1 MKLKT
6 KLTLG
11 VGLLF
16 LLIVLLSVI
25 GSVYINKLKSDTE
38 KILTA
43 NYNSLEFS
51 KNMLLALDKIG
62 TDSTVAIADFRKN
75 NALQEK
81 NLTEF
86 GEKEVTQNLNLHF
99 NSYIQQP
106 SHEKEKLIREDLVRI
121 MSLNM
126 KGIERKSD
134 IAIITAENATFWIVS
149 LGTVC
154 FLIAFILLFNLPQTI
169 AEPINQLTF
178 SIKQIADKNYNQRVH
193 FKGSE
198 EFNDLASSFNVMAEK
213 LQEYESSTL
222 STQLMDKKRIET
234 LVNNMHDAVIGLD
247 ENHFIYMINDEALKI
262 TNLRKE
268 EIIGKTA
275 HEVAVNNDLV
285 RELLKNIDHPMKE
298 PIKIVSEN
306 KENYFEQE
314 IVPINITKTGEK
326 EKKYIGKVILLRNIT
341 PFKELD
347 FAKTNFIATISHELK
362 TPISAIKMGV
372 QLLGNQKF
380 GALNDQQK
388 ELLKSINEDG
398 QRLLDITG
406 ELLNLSQVETGN
418 IRLNIE
424 SCSPKDI
431 VQTAI
436 KNVEKLAEQKNISIQ
451 ADYQLDNNDYIIAD
465 FDKTVWVMNNFLS
478 NAVKHSFQD
487 EKIRIVV
494 EKKDSFVKF
503 SISDTG
509 SGIDEKYHRQIFDR
523 YFQVPGEH
531 QNGTGLGL
539 AISKNFI
546 EKQHG
551 EIGVESSLNQGS
563 TFYFILPSVENN
575 EKTGVF

>member
-16 LLIVLLSVI
+16 LLIVLMSVI

-51 KNMLLALDKIG
+51 KNMLLALDKIS
-62 TDSTVAIADFRKN
+62 TDSAIAVNDFQKN
-75 NALQEK
+75 NKLQEK

-86 GEKEVTQNLNLHF
+86 GEKEATQSLNLHF
-99 NSYIQQP
+99 NSYLKQASP
-106 SHEKEKLIREDLVRI
+106 AKEKLIREDLAKI

-154 FLIAFILLFNLPQTI
+154 FLIAFTLLFNLPQTI

-178 SIKQIADKNYNQRVH
+178 SIRQIAAKNYSERVH

-198 EFNDLASSFNVMAEK
+198 EFNSLADSFNTMAEK
-213 LQEYESSTL
+213 LQEYESSSL
-222 STQLMDKKRIET
+222 SKQLMDKKRIET

-262 TNLRKE
+262 TGLHKE
-268 EIIGKTA
+268 EIIGKTV
-275 HEVAVNNDLV
+275 HEVAVNNDLI
-285 RELLKNIDHPMKE
+285 RELLKNIDHPVKE
-298 PIKIVSEN
+298 PIKIVRDH
-306 KENYFEQE
+306 KENYFEQD
-314 IVPINITKTGEK
+314 IIPINIVKTGEK
-326 EKKYIGKVILLRNIT
+326 ETKYIGKVILLRNIT

-380 GALNDQQK
+380 GELNDQQK
-388 ELLKSINEDG
+388 ELLKSINDDG
-398 QRLLDITG
+398 QRLLNITG

-418 IRLNIE
+418 IRLTVE
-424 SCSPKDI
+424 KCSPKEV
-431 VQTAI
+431 VQAAV
-436 KNVEKLAEQKNISIQ
+436 KNVEKLAEQKNVLINTE
-451 ADYQLDNNDYIIAD
+451 YLLGDNDFVNAD
-465 FDKTVWVMNNFLS
+465 FDKTVWVMNNFLT

-487 EKIRIVV
+487 ENISITV
-494 EKKDSFVKF
+494 EKQDSMIQFG
-503 SISDTG
+503 ITDTG

-546 EKQHG
+546 EKQNG
-551 EIGVESSLNQGS
+551 EIGVKSSPNQGS
-563 TFYFILPSVENN
+563 TFYFRLPV
-575 EKTGVF
+575 V

>member
-1 MKLKT
+1 M
-6 KLTLG
+6 
-11 VGLLF
+11 
-16 LLIVLLSVI
+16 LIVLLSVI
-25 GSVYINKLKSDTE
+25 GSFYINKLKSDTE
-38 KILTA
+38 KILIA

-51 KNMLLALDKIG
+51 QNMLLALDKMK
-62 TDSTVAIADFRKN
+62 TDSAVAIKDFKKN
-75 NALQEK
+75 NLLQER

-86 GEKEVTQNLNLHF
+86 GEKEATQNLNLHF
-99 NSYIQQP
+99 NSYINDP
-106 SHEKEKLIREDLVRI
+106 SPEKEKLIREDLVKI

-134 IAIITAENATFWIVS
+134 IAIITAENATFWIAC
-149 LGTVC
+149 LGTIC
-154 FLIAFILLFNLPQTI
+154 FLIAITLVFNLPQTI
-169 AEPINQLTF
+169 AEPISQLTF
-178 SIKQIADKNYNQRVH
+178 SIRQIANKNYNERVH
-193 FKGSE
+193 FRGSE
-198 EFNDLASSFNVMAEK
+198 EFNDLANSFNIMAEK

-222 STQLMDKKRIET
+222 SEQLMDKKRIET

-262 TNLRKE
+262 TNLNKD
-268 EIIGKTA
+268 EIIGKTV
-275 HEVAVNNDLV
+275 HEVAVNNDLI
-285 RELLKNIDHPMKE
+285 RELLKNINHPQKD
-298 PIKIVSEN
+298 PIKIVTDN
-306 KENYFEQE
+306 KENYFEQDV
-314 IVPINITKTGEK
+314 IPINITKTGEK

-372 QLLGNQKF
+372 QLLENQKF
-380 GALNDQQK
+380 GELNDQQK

-424 SCSPKDI
+424 SCAPKEM
-431 VQTAI
+431 VQTAV

-451 ADYQLDNNDYIIAD
+451 TQFMMDEKDFVLAD

-478 NAVKHSFQD
+478 NAIKHSFQD
-487 EKIRIVV
+487 ENILILV
-494 EKKDSFVKF
+494 EKEHSGIKF
-503 SISDTG
+503 SITDTG
-509 SGIDEKYHRQIFDR
+509 KGIEEKYQRQIFDR

-546 EKQHG
+546 EKQNG
-551 EIGVESSLNQGS
+551 EIGVKSSLNQGS
-563 TFYFILPSVENN
+563 TFYFVLPMV
-575 EKTGVF
+575 

>member
-1 MKLKT
+1 MKIKT

-51 KNMLLALDKIG
+51 KNMFLALDKIS
-62 TDSTVAIADFRKN
+62 TDSAIAIKDFKKN
-75 NALQEK
+75 NGLQEK

-86 GEKEVTQNLNLHF
+86 GEKEATQNLNLHF
-99 NSYIQQP
+99 DSYLQQP
-106 SHEKEKLIREDLVRI
+106 TIEKEKLIREDLAKI

-149 LGTVC
+149 IGTGC
-154 FLIAFILLFNLPQTI
+154 FLIAFTLLFNLPQTI

-178 SIKQIADKNYNQRVH
+178 SIKQIANKNYNERVH

-198 EFNDLASSFNVMAEK
+198 EFNDLANSFNIMAEK

-275 HEVAVNNDLV
+275 HEVAINNDLV
-285 RELLKNIDHPMKE
+285 RELLKNIDHPVKE
-298 PIKIVSEN
+298 PIKIVTDN

-314 IVPINITKTGEK
+314 IVPINIVKTGEK

-380 GALNDQQK
+380 GELNEQQK

-418 IRLNIE
+418 IRLHIE
-424 SCSPKDI
+424 SCSPKNI

-436 KNVEKLAEQKNISIQ
+436 KNVEKLAEQKNIAINFQ
-451 ADYQLDNNDYIIAD
+451 YNLEENNFVSAD

-478 NAVKHSFQD
+478 NAIKHSFQD
-487 EKIRIVV
+487 ENIQILV
-494 EKKDSFVKF
+494 EKSDSYVTF
-503 SISDTG
+503 SITDTG

-546 EKQHG
+546 EKQNG
-551 EIGVESSLNQGS
+551 EIGVNSSLNQGS
-563 TFYFILPSVENN
+563 TFYFKLPLA
-575 EKTGVF
+575 

>member
-43 NYNSLEFS
+43 NYNSLEYS
-51 KNMLLALDKIG
+51 KNMLIALDRMS
-62 TDSTVAIADFRKN
+62 TDSVVSVRDFEKN
-75 NALQEK
+75 NALQEH
-81 NLTEF
+81 NLSEI
-86 GEKEVTQNLNLHF
+86 GEKEITQNLKIHF
-99 NSYIQQP
+99 SSYLKQP
-106 SHEKEKLIREDLVRI
+106 DYKKEKLIREDLVKI

-134 IAIITAENATFWIVS
+134 IAIVTAERATFWIVS

-178 SIKQIADKNYNQRVH
+178 SIKQIANKNYNERVH

-198 EFNDLASSFNVMAEK
+198 EFNDLANSFNIMAEK

-247 ENHFIYMINDEALKI
+247 ENHYIYMINDEALKI

-275 HEVAVNNDLV
+275 HEVAVNNDLI
-285 RELLKNIDHPMKE
+285 RELLKNMDHPVKD
-298 PIKIVSEN
+298 PIKIVSDN

-314 IVPINITKTGEK
+314 IVPINIAKTGEK
-326 EKKYIGKVILLRNIT
+326 EKRYIGKVILLRNIT

-362 TPISAIKMGV
+362 TPIAAIKMGV

-380 GALNDQQK
+380 GELNDQQQ
-388 ELLKSINEDG
+388 ELLKSINDDG

-418 IRLNIE
+418 IRLNIK
-424 SCSPKDI
+424 SCSPKEI
-431 VQTAI
+431 VTTAI
-436 KNVEKLAEQKNISIQ
+436 KNVEKLAEQKNISIST
-451 ADYQLDNNDYIIAD
+451 DFLTSEEDLVSAD

-478 NAVKHSFQD
+478 NAIKHSFQD
-487 EKIRIVV
+487 ENIRILV
-494 EKKDSFVKF
+494 EKSEAMILF
-503 SISDTG
+503 SITDTG

-551 EIGVESSLNQGS
+551 EIGVKSAPNQGS
-563 TFYFILPSVENN
+563 TFYFGLPVA
-575 EKTGVF
+575 

>member
-51 KNMLLALDKIG
+51 KNMLLALDNIS
-62 TDSTVAIADFRKN
+62 TDSTVAVADFQKN
-75 NALQEK
+75 NKLQEK

-86 GEKEVTQNLNLHF
+86 GEKEATQNLNLHF
-99 NSYIQQP
+99 NSYLKAPDI
-106 SHEKEKLIREDLVRI
+106 HKEKLIREDLSKI

-178 SIKQIADKNYNQRVH
+178 SIKQIADKNYSERVH

-198 EFNDLASSFNVMAEK
+198 EFNSLAESFNSMAEK
-213 LQEYESSTL
+213 LQEYESGTL
-222 STQLMDKKRIET
+222 SKQLMDKKRIET

-262 TNLRKE
+262 TNLHKE
-268 EIIGKTA
+268 DIIGKTA
-275 HEVAVNNDLV
+275 HEVAVNNDLM
-285 RELLKNIDHPMKE
+285 RELLKNIDHPVKD
-298 PIKIVSEN
+298 PIKIVRDN
-306 KENYFEQE
+306 KENYFEQD
-314 IVPINITKTGEK
+314 IIPINIVKTGEK

-380 GALNDQQK
+380 GELNEQQQ

-406 ELLNLSQVETGN
+406 ELLNLSQVESGN
-418 IRLNIE
+418 IRLTVE
-424 SCSPKDI
+424 KCSPKEI
-431 VQTAI
+431 VQTAV
-436 KNVEKLAEQKNISIQ
+436 KNVEKLAEQKNISISTEYLLEESD
-451 ADYQLDNNDYIIAD
+451 AVTAD
-465 FDKTVWVMNNFLS
+465 FDKTVWVMNNFLT

-487 EKIRIVV
+487 ENIKIVV
-494 EKKDSFVKF
+494 EKLNSFIQF
-503 SISDTG
+503 SIIDTG

-551 EIGVESSLNQGS
+551 EIGVKSSLNNGS
-563 TFYFILPSVENN
+563 TFYFRLPVS
-575 EKTGVF
+575 

>member
-51 KNMLLALDKIG
+51 KNMLLALDNIS
-62 TDSTVAIADFRKN
+62 TDSTVAIADFQKN
-75 NALQEK
+75 NKLQEK

-86 GEKEVTQNLNLHF
+86 GEKEATQNLNLHF
-99 NSYIQQP
+99 NSYLKAPDIN
-106 SHEKEKLIREDLVRI
+106 KEKLIREDLAKI

-178 SIKQIADKNYNQRVH
+178 SIKQIADKNYSERVH

-198 EFNDLASSFNVMAEK
+198 EFNSLADSFNSMAEK

-222 STQLMDKKRIET
+222 SKQLMDKKRIET

-262 TNLRKE
+262 TNLHKE
-268 EIIGKTA
+268 DIIGKTA
-275 HEVAVNNDLV
+275 HEVAINNDLM
-285 RELLKNIDHPMKE
+285 RELLKNIDHPVKD
-298 PIKIVSEN
+298 PIKIVRDN
-306 KENYFEQE
+306 KENYFEQD
-314 IVPINITKTGEK
+314 IIPINIVKTGEK

-380 GALNDQQK
+380 GELNEQQQ

-406 ELLNLSQVETGN
+406 ELLNLSQVESGN
-418 IRLNIE
+418 IRLTVDK
-424 SCSPKDI
+424 CSPKEI
-431 VQTAI
+431 VQTAV
-436 KNVEKLAEQKNISIQ
+436 KNVEKLAEQKNISISTE
-451 ADYQLDNNDYIIAD
+451 YILEDNDAVTAD
-465 FDKTVWVMNNFLS
+465 FDKTVWVMNNFLT

-487 EKIRIVV
+487 ENIKIVV
-494 EKKDSFVKF
+494 EKINSFIQF
-503 SISDTG
+503 SIIDTG

-551 EIGVESSLNQGS
+551 EIGVKSSLNNGS
-563 TFYFILPSVENN
+563 TFYFRLPVS
-575 EKTGVF
+575 

>member
-51 KNMLLALDKIG
+51 KNMLLALDNIS

-75 NALQEK
+75 NKLQEK

-86 GEKEVTQNLNLHF
+86 GEKEATQNLNLHF
-99 NSYIQQP
+99 NSYLKAPDIN
-106 SHEKEKLIREDLVRI
+106 KEKLIREDLSKI

-178 SIKQIADKNYNQRVH
+178 SIKQIADKNYSERVH

-198 EFNDLASSFNVMAEK
+198 EFNSLADSFNTMAEK

-222 STQLMDKKRIET
+222 SKQLMDKKRIET

-262 TNLRKE
+262 TNLHKE
-268 EIIGKTA
+268 DIIGKTA
-275 HEVAVNNDLV
+275 HEVAINNDLM
-285 RELLKNIDHPMKE
+285 RELLKNIDHPVKD
-298 PIKIVSEN
+298 PIKIVRDN
-306 KENYFEQE
+306 KENYFEQD
-314 IVPINITKTGEK
+314 IIPINIVKTGEK
-326 EKKYIGKVILLRNIT
+326 EKKNIGKVILLRNIT

-380 GALNDQQK
+380 GELNAQQQ

-406 ELLNLSQVETGN
+406 ELLNLSQVESGN
-418 IRLNIE
+418 IRLTVE
-424 SCSPKDI
+424 KCSPKEI
-431 VQTAI
+431 VQTAV
-436 KNVEKLAEQKNISIQ
+436 KNVEKLAEQKNISISTE
-451 ADYQLDNNDYIIAD
+451 YLLEDNDAVTAD
-465 FDKTVWVMNNFLS
+465 FDKTVWVMNNFLT

-487 EKIRIVV
+487 ENVKIVV
-494 EKKDSFVKF
+494 EKLNAFIQF
-503 SISDTG
+503 SIIDTG

-551 EIGVESSLNQGS
+551 EIGVKSSLNNGS
-563 TFYFILPSVENN
+563 TFYFRLPVS
-575 EKTGVF
+575 

>member
-51 KNMLLALDKIG
+51 KNMLLALDNIS
-62 TDSTVAIADFRKN
+62 TDSTVAIADFQKN
-75 NALQEK
+75 NKLQEK

-86 GEKEVTQNLNLHF
+86 GEKEATQNLNLHF
-99 NSYIQQP
+99 DSYLKAPDI
-106 SHEKEKLIREDLVRI
+106 HKEKLIREDLAKI

-178 SIKQIADKNYNQRVH
+178 SIKQIADKNYSERVH

-198 EFNDLASSFNVMAEK
+198 EFNSLADSFNSMAEK

-222 STQLMDKKRIET
+222 SKQLMDKKRIET

-262 TNLRKE
+262 TNLHKE
-268 EIIGKTA
+268 DIIGKTA
-275 HEVAVNNDLV
+275 HEVAVNNDLM
-285 RELLKNIDHPMKE
+285 RELLKNIDHPVKD
-298 PIKIVSEN
+298 PIKIVRDN
-306 KENYFEQE
+306 KENYFEQD
-314 IVPINITKTGEK
+314 IIPINIVKTGEK

-380 GALNDQQK
+380 GELNEQQQ

-406 ELLNLSQVETGN
+406 ELLNLSQVESGN
-418 IRLNIE
+418 IRLTVE
-424 SCSPKDI
+424 KCSPKEI
-431 VQTAI
+431 VQTAV
-436 KNVEKLAEQKNISIQ
+436 KNVEKLAEQKNISISTEYLLEDSD
-451 ADYQLDNNDYIIAD
+451 AVTAD
-465 FDKTVWVMNNFLS
+465 FDKTVWVMNNFLT

-487 EKIRIVV
+487 ESIKIVV
-494 EKKDSFVKF
+494 EKLDSFIQF
-503 SISDTG
+503 SIIDTG

-551 EIGVESSLNQGS
+551 EIGVKSSLNNGS
-563 TFYFILPSVENN
+563 TFYFRLPVS
-575 EKTGVF
+575 

>member
-16 LLIVLLSVI
+16 VLVVLLSVI

-38 KILTA
+38 KILNA

-51 KNMLLALDKIG
+51 QNMLLALDNIK
-62 TDSTVAIADFRKN
+62 TDSAIAIKDFKKN
-75 NALQEK
+75 NILQEK

-86 GEKEVTQNLNLHF
+86 GEKEATQNLNLHF
-99 NSYIQQP
+99 NDYIHQP
-106 SHEKEKLIREDLVRI
+106 SPEKEKLIREDLVKI

-134 IAIITAENATFWIVS
+134 IAIITAENATFWIAT
-149 LGTVC
+149 LGTIC
-154 FLIAFILLFNLPQTI
+154 FLIAVVLLFNLPQTI

-178 SIKQIADKNYNQRVH
+178 SIRQIADKNYNERVH

-198 EFNDLASSFNVMAEK
+198 EFNDLANSFNVMAEK

-234 LVNNMHDAVIGLD
+234 LVNNMHDAVIGVD

-262 TNLRKE
+262 TNLNKE
-268 EIIGKTA
+268 EIIGKTV
-275 HEVAVNNDLV
+275 HEVAVNNDLI
-285 RELLKNIDHPMKE
+285 RELLKNIDQPQKE
-298 PIKIVSEN
+298 PIKIVSDH
-306 KENYFEQE
+306 KENYFEQD
-314 IVPINITKTGEK
+314 IIPINIVKTGEK

-380 GALNDQQK
+380 GALNEQQK
-388 ELLKSINEDG
+388 ELLNGINEDG
-398 QRLLDITG
+398 QRLLNITG

-418 IRLNIE
+418 IKLKIE
-424 SCSPKDI
+424 NCSPKDI
-431 VQTAI
+431 TDTAI
-436 KNVEKLAEQKNISIQ
+436 KNIEKLAEQKNISIQ
-451 ADYQLDNNDYIIAD
+451 TQYIIGENDFVSAD

-478 NAVKHSFQD
+478 NAIRHSFQD
-487 EKIRIVV
+487 EKIEIIV
-494 EKKDSFVKF
+494 EKVNSSIKF
-503 SISDTG
+503 SITDTG
-509 SGIDEKYHRQIFDR
+509 NGIDEKYHRQVFDR
-523 YFQVPGEH
+523 YFQVPGEQ

-551 EIGVESSLNQGS
+551 EIGVKSSVNQGS
-563 TFYFILPSVENN
+563 TFYFSLPLA
-575 EKTGVF
+575 

>member
-16 LLIVLLSVI
+16 LLIVLMSVI

-51 KNMLLALDKIG
+51 KNMLLALDKIS
-62 TDSTVAIADFRKN
+62 TDSAIAVNDFQKN
-75 NALQEK
+75 NKLQEK

-86 GEKEVTQNLNLHF
+86 GEKEATQSLNLHF
-99 NSYIQQP
+99 NSYLKQASP
-106 SHEKEKLIREDLVRI
+106 EKEKLIREDLAKI

-178 SIKQIADKNYNQRVH
+178 SIRQIAAKNYSERVH

-198 EFNDLASSFNVMAEK
+198 EFNSLADSFNTMAEK
-213 LQEYESSTL
+213 LQEYESSSL
-222 STQLMDKKRIET
+222 SRQLMEKKRIET

-262 TNLRKE
+262 TNLHKE
-268 EIIGKTA
+268 EIIGKTV
-275 HEVAVNNDLV
+275 HEVAVNNDLI
-285 RELLKNIDHPMKE
+285 RELLKNIDHPVKE
-298 PIKIVSEN
+298 PIKIVRDN
-306 KENYFEQE
+306 KENYFEQD
-314 IVPINITKTGEK
+314 IIPINIVKTGEK
-326 EKKYIGKVILLRNIT
+326 ETKYIGKVILLRNIT

-380 GALNDQQK
+380 GELNDQQQ
-388 ELLKSINEDG
+388 ELLKSINDDG
-398 QRLLDITG
+398 QRLLNITG

-418 IRLNIE
+418 IRLAVE
-424 SCSPKDI
+424 KCSPKEV
-431 VQTAI
+431 VQTAV
-436 KNVEKLAEQKNISIQ
+436 KNVEKLAEQKNILINTE
-451 ADYQLDNNDYIIAD
+451 YLIGDNDFVNAD
-465 FDKTVWVMNNFLS
+465 FDKTVWVMNNFLT

-487 EKIRIVV
+487 ENIRITV
-494 EKKDSFVKF
+494 EKQDSMIQF
-503 SISDTG
+503 SITDTG

-523 YFQVPGEH
+523 YFQVPGDH

-546 EKQHG
+546 EKQNG
-551 EIGVESSLNQGS
+551 EIGVKSSPNQGS
-563 TFYFILPSVENN
+563 TFYFRLPV
-575 EKTGVF
+575 V

>member
-51 KNMLLALDKIG
+51 KNMLLALDNIS

-75 NALQEK
+75 NKLQEK

-86 GEKEVTQNLNLHF
+86 GEKEATQNLNLHF
-99 NSYIQQP
+99 NSYLKAPDIN
-106 SHEKEKLIREDLVRI
+106 KEKLIREDLSKI

-178 SIKQIADKNYNQRVH
+178 SIKQIADKNYSERVH

-198 EFNDLASSFNVMAEK
+198 EFNSLADSFNSMAEK

-222 STQLMDKKRIET
+222 SKQLMDKKRIET

-262 TNLRKE
+262 TNLHKE
-268 EIIGKTA
+268 DIIGKTA
-275 HEVAVNNDLV
+275 HEVAINNDLM
-285 RELLKNIDHPMKE
+285 RELLKNIDHPVKD
-298 PIKIVSEN
+298 PIKIVRDN
-306 KENYFEQE
+306 KENYFEQD
-314 IVPINITKTGEK
+314 IIPINIVKTGEK
-326 EKKYIGKVILLRNIT
+326 EKKNIGKVILLRNIT

-380 GALNDQQK
+380 GELNEQQQ

-406 ELLNLSQVETGN
+406 ELLNLSQVESGN
-418 IRLNIE
+418 IRLTIGK
-424 SCSPKDI
+424 CSPKEI
-431 VQTAI
+431 VQTAV
-436 KNVEKLAEQKNISIQ
+436 KNVEKLAEQKNISISTE
-451 ADYQLDNNDYIIAD
+451 YLLEDNDAVTAD
-465 FDKTVWVMNNFLS
+465 FDKTVWVMNNFLT

-487 EKIRIVV
+487 ENIKIVV
-494 EKKDSFVKF
+494 EKLNAFIQF
-503 SISDTG
+503 SIIDTG

-551 EIGVESSLNQGS
+551 EIGVKSSLNNGS
-563 TFYFILPSVENN
+563 TFYFRLPVS
-575 EKTGVF
+575 

>member
-16 LLIVLLSVI
+16 LLIVLLSVM

-38 KILTA
+38 KILNA
-43 NYNSLEFS
+43 NYSSIEFS
-51 KNMLLALDKIG
+51 KNMLLALDRIG
-62 TDSTVAIADFRKN
+62 SDSAVAVQEFKKN
-75 NALQEK
+75 NRLQVK

-86 GEKEVTQNLNLHF
+86 GEKEATQSLDLHF
-99 NSYIQQP
+99 NNYLKHP
-106 SHEKEKLIREDLVRI
+106 DPEKEKLIREDLVKI
-121 MSLNM
+121 MTLNM

-134 IAIITAENATFWIVS
+134 MAIITAENATFWIVS

-154 FLIAFILLFNLPQTI
+154 FLIAFVLLFNLPQTI
-169 AEPINQLTF
+169 AEPISQLTS
-178 SIKQIADKNYNQRVH
+178 SIRQIANKNYSERVH

-198 EFNDLASSFNVMAEK
+198 EFNDLAESFNVMAEK

-222 STQLMDKKRIET
+222 SKQLMDKKRIET

-262 TNLRKE
+262 TNLNKE
-268 EIIGKTA
+268 EIIGKTV
-275 HEVAVNNDLV
+275 HEVAVNNDLI
-285 RELLKNIDHPMKE
+285 RELLKNIDHPQKE
-298 PIKIVSEN
+298 PIKIVSGH
-306 KENYFEQE
+306 KENYFEQDV
-314 IVPINITKTGEK
+314 IPINIVKTGEK
-326 EKKYIGKVILLRNIT
+326 ERKYIGRVILLRNIT

-372 QLLGNQKF
+372 QLLENQKF
-380 GALNDQQK
+380 GELNDQQK
-388 ELLKSINEDG
+388 ELLNGINEDG
-398 QRLLDITG
+398 QRLLNITA

-424 SCSPKDI
+424 RCSPKEM

-436 KNVEKLAEQKNISIQ
+436 KNVEKLAEQKNISIKTQ
-451 ADYQLDNNDYIIAD
+451 FEVDDSDLVAAD

-478 NAVKHSFQD
+478 NAIKHSFQD
-487 EKIRIVV
+487 ENISVKV
-494 EKKDSFVKF
+494 EKYETSVKF
-503 SISDTG
+503 SVID
-509 SGIDEKYHRQIFDR
+509 SGKGIEEKYHRQIFDR

-551 EIGVESSLNQGS
+551 EIGVKSSLNQGS
-563 TFYFILPSVENN
+563 SFYFLLPLV
-575 EKTGVF
+575 

>member
-16 LLIVLLSVI
+16 VLIVLLSVI

-38 KILTA
+38 KILAA
-43 NYNSLEFS
+43 NYNSIEFS
-51 KNMLLALDKIG
+51 KNMLLALDKIE
-62 TDSTVAIADFRKN
+62 TDSAVAIKDFQKN
-75 NALQEK
+75 TALQEK

-86 GEKEVTQNLNLHF
+86 GEKEATQNLNLHF
-99 NSYIQQP
+99 KSYLQQP
-106 SHEKEKLIREDLVRI
+106 TDKKEKLIREDLVTI

-134 IAIITAENATFWIVS
+134 IAIITAGNATFWIFS

-154 FLIAFILLFNLPQTI
+154 FLIAFVLLFNLPRTI
-169 AEPINQLTF
+169 AEPISQLTS
-178 SIKQIADKNYNQRVH
+178 SIRQIANKNYNERVH

-198 EFNDLASSFNVMAEK
+198 EFNDLAHSFNVMAEK

-222 STQLMDKKRIET
+222 SKQLMDKKRIET

-247 ENHFIYMINDEALKI
+247 ENNFIYMINDEALKI
-262 TNLRKE
+262 TGLNKE
-268 EIIGKTA
+268 DIIGKTV
-275 HEVAVNNDLV
+275 HEVAINNDLI
-285 RELLKNIDHPMKE
+285 RELLKNVDAPAKE
-298 PIKIVSEN
+298 PIKIVSDN
-306 KENYFEQE
+306 KENYFEQD
-314 IVPINITKTGEK
+314 IVPINIVKTGER
-326 EKKYIGKVILLRNIT
+326 EKKYIGRVILLRNIT

-372 QLLGNQKF
+372 QLLENQKF
-380 GALNDQQK
+380 GELNEQQK

-418 IRLNIE
+418 IRLTIE
-424 SCSPKDI
+424 NCRPKEM
-431 VQTAI
+431 VTAAI
-436 KNVEKLAEQKNISIQ
+436 KNVEKLAEQKNISIITEFFT
-451 ADYQLDNNDYIIAD
+451 DDRDMVMAD
-465 FDKTVWVMNNFLS
+465 FDKTVWVINNFLS
-478 NAVKHSFQD
+478 NAIKHSFQD
-487 EKIRIVV
+487 ESISIVV
-494 EKKDSFVKF
+494 EKTNEMIRF
-503 SISDTG
+503 SITDTG
-509 SGIDEKYHRQIFDR
+509 KGIDEKYHRQVFDR

-551 EIGVESSLNQGS
+551 EIGVKSSPNQGS
-563 TFYFILPSVENN
+563 TFYFALPMV
-575 EKTGVF
+575 

>member
-51 KNMLLALDKIG
+51 KNMLLALDNIS
-62 TDSTVAIADFRKN
+62 TDSTVAIADFQKN
-75 NALQEK
+75 NKLQEK

-86 GEKEVTQNLNLHF
+86 GEKEATQNLNLHF
-99 NSYIQQP
+99 DSYLKAPDI
-106 SHEKEKLIREDLVRI
+106 HKEKLIREDLAKI

-178 SIKQIADKNYNQRVH
+178 SIKQIADKNYSERVH

-198 EFNDLASSFNVMAEK
+198 EFNSLADSFNSMAEK

-222 STQLMDKKRIET
+222 SKQLMDKKRIET

-262 TNLRKE
+262 TNLHKE
-268 EIIGKTA
+268 DIIGKTA
-275 HEVAVNNDLV
+275 HEVAVNNDLM
-285 RELLKNIDHPMKE
+285 RELLKNIDHPVKD
-298 PIKIVSEN
+298 PIKIVRDN
-306 KENYFEQE
+306 KENYFEQD
-314 IVPINITKTGEK
+314 IIPINIVKTGEK

-380 GALNDQQK
+380 GELNEQQQ

-406 ELLNLSQVETGN
+406 ELLNLSQVESGN
-418 IRLNIE
+418 IRLTVE
-424 SCSPKDI
+424 KCSPKEI
-431 VQTAI
+431 VQTAV
-436 KNVEKLAEQKNISIQ
+436 KNVEKLAEQKNISISTE
-451 ADYQLDNNDYIIAD
+451 YLLDNSDAVTAD
-465 FDKTVWVMNNFLS
+465 FDKTVWVMNNFLT

-487 EKIRIVV
+487 ESIKIVV
-494 EKKDSFVKF
+494 EKLDSFIQF
-503 SISDTG
+503 SIIDTG

-551 EIGVESSLNQGS
+551 EIGVKSSLNNGS
-563 TFYFILPSVENN
+563 TFYFRLPVS
-575 EKTGVF
+575 

>member
-16 LLIVLLSVI
+16 VLIVLLSVI

-43 NYNSLEFS
+43 NYNSIEFS
-51 KNMLLALDKIG
+51 KNMLLALDKIQA
-62 TDSTVAIADFRKN
+62 DSAVAIKDFEKN
-75 NALQEK
+75 SVLQEK

-86 GEKEVTQNLNLHF
+86 GEKEATQNLNLHF
-99 NSYIQQP
+99 KNYLLQP
-106 SHEKEKLIREDLVRI
+106 TAEKEKLIREDLVTI

-134 IAIITAENATFWIVS
+134 IAIMTAENATFWIVS

-154 FLIAFILLFNLPQTI
+154 FLIAFVLLFNLPRTI
-169 AEPINQLTF
+169 AEPISQLT
-178 SIKQIADKNYNQRVH
+178 SGIRQIANKNYNERVY

-198 EFNDLASSFNVMAEK
+198 EFSDLANSFNVMAEK
-213 LQEYESSTL
+213 LQEYESSSL
-222 STQLMDKKRIET
+222 SEQLMDKKRIET

-247 ENHFIYMINDEALKI
+247 ENNFIYMINDEALKI
-262 TNLRKE
+262 TGLNKND
-268 EIIGKTA
+268 IIGKTA
-275 HEVAVNNDLV
+275 HEVAITNDLI
-285 RELLKNIDHPMKE
+285 RELLKNADHASKE
-298 PIKIVSEN
+298 PIKIVSDN
-306 KENYFEQE
+306 KENYFDQD
-314 IVPINITKTGEK
+314 IIPINIVKTGER
-326 EKKYIGKVILLRNIT
+326 EKKYIGRVILLRNIT

-372 QLLGNQKF
+372 QLLENQKF
-380 GALNDQQK
+380 GDLNEQQK

-418 IRLNIE
+418 IRLTIE
-424 SCSPKDI
+424 NCRPEEI
-431 VQTAI
+431 VAAAI
-436 KNVEKLAEQKNISIQ
+436 KNVEKLAEQKNISVTTEFFT
-451 ADYQLDNNDYIIAD
+451 DDRDLVMAD

-478 NAVKHSFQD
+478 NAIKHSFQD
-487 EKIRIVV
+487 ESIRIAVDKTGSKIR
-494 EKKDSFVKF
+494 F
-503 SISDTG
+503 SITDTG
-509 SGIDEKYHRQIFDR
+509 KGIDEKYHRQVFDR

-551 EIGVESSLNQGS
+551 EIGVKSSPDQGS
-563 TFYFILPSVENN
+563 TFYFLLPLI
-575 EKTGVF
+575 

>member
-16 LLIVLLSVI
+16 LLIVLLSVM

-38 KILTA
+38 KILNA
-43 NYNSLEFS
+43 NYSSIEFS
-51 KNMLLALDKIG
+51 KNMLLALDRIG
-62 TDSTVAIADFRKN
+62 SDSAVAIQEFKKN
-75 NALQEK
+75 NQLQEK

-86 GEKEVTQNLNLHF
+86 GEREATQSLNLHF
-99 NSYIQQP
+99 NNYLKLP
-106 SHEKEKLIREDLVRI
+106 NNEKEKLIREDLVKI
-121 MSLNM
+121 MTLNM

-134 IAIITAENATFWIVS
+134 VAIITAENATFWIVS

-154 FLIAFILLFNLPQTI
+154 FLIAFVLLFNLPQTI
-169 AEPINQLTF
+169 AEPISQLTF
-178 SIKQIADKNYNQRVH
+178 SIRQIANKNYSERVH

-198 EFNDLASSFNVMAEK
+198 EFNDLAESFNVMAEK

-222 STQLMDKKRIET
+222 SKQLMDKKRIET

-262 TNLRKE
+262 TNLNKE
-268 EIIGKTA
+268 EIIGKTV

-285 RELLKNIDHPMKE
+285 RELLKNMDHPQKD
-298 PIKIVSEN
+298 PIKIVSGH
-306 KENYFEQE
+306 KENYFEQDV
-314 IVPINITKTGEK
+314 IPINIVRTGEK
-326 EKKYIGKVILLRNIT
+326 EKKYIGRVILLRNIT

-372 QLLGNQKF
+372 QLLENQKF
-380 GALNDQQK
+380 GELNEQQK
-388 ELLKSINEDG
+388 ELVKGINEDG

-418 IRLNIE
+418 IRINIE
-424 SCSPKDI
+424 NCSPKEI

-436 KNVEKLAEQKNISIQ
+436 KNVEKLAEQKNISIKTQ
-451 ADYQLDNNDYIIAD
+451 FEVEDSDLVAAD

-487 EKIRIVV
+487 ESISVKV
-494 EKKDSFVKF
+494 EKYETSVKF
-503 SISDTG
+503 SVSDTG
-509 SGIDEKYHRQIFDR
+509 KGIDEKYHRQIFDR

-551 EIGVESSLNQGS
+551 EIGVKSSLNQGS
-563 TFYFILPSVENN
+563 SFYFLLPLV
-575 EKTGVF
+575 

>member
-51 KNMLLALDKIG
+51 KNMLLALDNIS

-75 NALQEK
+75 NKLQEK

-86 GEKEVTQNLNLHF
+86 GEKEATQNLNLHF
-99 NSYIQQP
+99 NSYLKAPDI
-106 SHEKEKLIREDLVRI
+106 HKEKLIREDLSKI

-178 SIKQIADKNYNQRVH
+178 SIKQIADKNYSERVH

-198 EFNDLASSFNVMAEK
+198 EFNSLADSFNSMAEK

-222 STQLMDKKRIET
+222 SKQLMDKKRIET

-262 TNLRKE
+262 TNLHKE
-268 EIIGKTA
+268 DIIGKTA
-275 HEVAVNNDLV
+275 HEVAINNDLM
-285 RELLKNIDHPMKE
+285 RELLKNIDHPVKD
-298 PIKIVSEN
+298 PIKIVRDN
-306 KENYFEQE
+306 KENYFEQD
-314 IVPINITKTGEK
+314 IIPINIVKTGEK
-326 EKKYIGKVILLRNIT
+326 EKKNIGKVILLRNIT

-380 GALNDQQK
+380 GELNEQQQ

-406 ELLNLSQVETGN
+406 ELLNLSQVESGN
-418 IRLNIE
+418 IRLTIGK
-424 SCSPKDI
+424 CSPKEI
-431 VQTAI
+431 VQTAV
-436 KNVEKLAEQKNISIQ
+436 KNVEKLAEQKNISISTE
-451 ADYQLDNNDYIIAD
+451 YLLEDNDAVTAD
-465 FDKTVWVMNNFLS
+465 FDKTVWVMNNFLT

-487 EKIRIVV
+487 ERIQIVV
-494 EKKDSFVKF
+494 EKLDSFIQF
-503 SISDTG
+503 SIIDTG

-523 YFQVPGEH
+523 YFQVPGDH

-551 EIGVESSLNQGS
+551 EIGVKSSLNNGS
-563 TFYFILPSVENN
+563 TFYFRLPVS
-575 EKTGVF
+575 

>member
-43 NYNSLEFS
+43 NYNSIEFS
-51 KNMLLALDKIG
+51 KNMLLALDKISS
-62 TDSTVAIADFRKN
+62 DSVVAIRDFRKN
-75 NALQEK
+75 SILQEK

-86 GEKEVTQNLNLHF
+86 GEKEATQNLNLHF
-99 NSYIQQP
+99 RDYLQQP
-106 SHEKEKLIREDLVRI
+106 TVEKEKIIREDLITI

-154 FLIAFILLFNLPQTI
+154 FLIAVVLLVNLPQTI
-169 AEPINQLTF
+169 AEPIKQLTF
-178 SIKQIADKNYNQRVH
+178 SIRQIADKNYNQRVH

-198 EFNDLASSFNVMAEK
+198 EFNDLARSFNIMAEK

-222 STQLMDKKRIET
+222 SKQLMDKKRIET

-247 ENHFIYMINDEALKI
+247 EHHYIYMINDEALKI
-262 TNLRKE
+262 TNLKKE
-268 EIIGKTA
+268 EMIGKTA
-275 HEVAVNNDLV
+275 HEVALNNDLI
-285 RELLKNIDHPMKE
+285 RELLKNAENPAKE
-298 PIKIVSEN
+298 PIKIVADH

-314 IVPINITKTGEK
+314 IIPINIVKTGEK
-326 EKKYIGKVILLRNIT
+326 EKKNIGKVILLRNIT

-372 QLLGNQKF
+372 QLLENQKF
-380 GALNDQQK
+380 GTLNEQQQ

-418 IRLNIE
+418 IRLQIE
-424 SCSPKDI
+424 SCNPKEM
-431 VQTAI
+431 VQAAI
-436 KNVEKLAEQKNISIQ
+436 KNVEKLAEQKNISITAQ
-451 ADYQLDNNDYIIAD
+451 YLTGDQDFVSAD

-478 NAVKHSFQD
+478 NAIKHSFQ
-487 EKIRIVV
+487 EERIAVTV
-494 EKKDSFVKF
+494 ERQASSVRF
-503 SISDTG
+503 SITDTG
-509 SGIDEKYHRQIFDR
+509 KGIDEKYHRQIFDR

-546 EKQHG
+546 EKQYG
-551 EIGVESSLNQGS
+551 EIGVKSLPDHGS
-563 TFYFILPSVENN
+563 TFYFVLPLA
-575 EKTGVF
+575 

>member
-51 KNMLLALDKIG
+51 KNMLLALDHIS
-62 TDSTVAIADFRKN
+62 TDSAVAIADFQKN
-75 NALQEK
+75 NRLQEK

-86 GEKEVTQNLNLHF
+86 GEKEATQNLNLHF
-99 NSYIQQP
+99 NSYLKEP
-106 SHEKEKLIREDLVRI
+106 NSHKEKLIREDLARI

-134 IAIITAENATFWIVS
+134 IAIITAGNATFWIVS

-169 AEPINQLTF
+169 AEPIDQLTF
-178 SIKQIADKNYNQRVH
+178 SIRQIANKNYNERVH

-198 EFNDLASSFNVMAEK
+198 EFSSLAESFNVMAEK
-213 LQEYESSTL
+213 LQEYESSNL
-222 STQLMDKKRIET
+222 SKQLMEKKRIET

-262 TNLRKE
+262 TNLHKE
-268 EIIGKTA
+268 DIIGKTA
-275 HEVAVNNDLV
+275 HEVAINNDLM
-285 RELLKNIDHPMKE
+285 RELLKNIDHPVKD
-298 PIKIVSEN
+298 PIKIVRDN
-306 KENYFEQE
+306 KENYFEQD
-314 IVPINITKTGEK
+314 IVPINILKTGEK

-380 GALNDQQK
+380 GELNEQQQ

-406 ELLNLSQVETGN
+406 ELLNLSQVESGN
-418 IRLNIE
+418 IRLTVE
-424 SCSPKDI
+424 KCSPKEM
-431 VQTAI
+431 VQSAV
-436 KNVEKLAEQKNISIQ
+436 KNVEKLAEQKNISISTEYLLE
-451 ADYQLDNNDYIIAD
+451 DTDFVVAD
-465 FDKTVWVMNNFLS
+465 FDKTVWVINNFLT

-487 EKIRIVV
+487 ENIQIVV
-494 EKKDSFVKF
+494 ERQASFVQF
-503 SISDTG
+503 SIIDTG

-546 EKQHG
+546 EKQNG
-551 EIGVESSLNQGS
+551 EIGVKSALNNGS
-563 TFYFILPSVENN
+563 TFFFRLPVA
-575 EKTGVF
+575 

>member
-51 KNMLLALDKIG
+51 KNMLLALDHID
-62 TDSTVAIADFRKN
+62 TDSAVAVADFQKN
-75 NALQEK
+75 NRLQEK

-86 GEKEVTQNLNLHF
+86 GEKEATQNLNLHF
-99 NSYIQQP
+99 NSYLKEP
-106 SHEKEKLIREDLVRI
+106 TFNKEKLIREDLAKI

-134 IAIITAENATFWIVS
+134 IAIITAGNATFWIVS

-154 FLIAFILLFNLPQTI
+154 FLIAFVLLFNLPQTI

-178 SIKQIADKNYNQRVH
+178 SIRQIADKNYSERVH

-198 EFNDLASSFNVMAEK
+198 EFNSLADSFNVMAEK
-213 LQEYESSTL
+213 LQEYESSSL
-222 STQLMDKKRIET
+222 SKQLMEKKRIET

-262 TNLRKE
+262 TNLHKE
-268 EIIGKTA
+268 DIIGKTA
-275 HEVAVNNDLV
+275 HEVAVNNDLM
-285 RELLKNIDHPMKE
+285 RELLKNIDHPVKD
-298 PIKIVSEN
+298 PIKIVREN
-306 KENYFEQE
+306 KENYFEQD
-314 IVPINITKTGEK
+314 IVPINIVKTGEK

-380 GALNDQQK
+380 GELNEQQQ

-406 ELLNLSQVETGN
+406 ELLNLSQVESGN
-418 IRLNIE
+418 IRLTVE
-424 SCSPKDI
+424 KCSPKEI
-431 VQTAI
+431 VQTAV

-451 ADYQLDNNDYIIAD
+451 TEYQLEDTDFVTAD
-465 FDKTVWVMNNFLS
+465 FDKTVWVMNNFLT

-487 EKIRIVV
+487 EEIKVLVQRI
-494 EKKDSFVKF
+494 ENFIQF
-503 SISDTG
+503 NIIDTG

-546 EKQHG
+546 EKQDG
-551 EIGVESSLNQGS
+551 EIGVNSALNNGS
-563 TFYFILPSVENN
+563 TFYFRLPIA
-575 EKTGVF
+575 

>member
-51 KNMLLALDKIG
+51 KNMLLALDNIS
-62 TDSTVAIADFRKN
+62 TDSTVAVADFQKN
-75 NALQEK
+75 NKLQEK

-86 GEKEVTQNLNLHF
+86 GEKEATQNLNLHF
-99 NSYIQQP
+99 NSYLKAPDIN
-106 SHEKEKLIREDLVRI
+106 KEKLIREDLSKI

-178 SIKQIADKNYNQRVH
+178 SIKQIADKNYSERVH

-198 EFNDLASSFNVMAEK
+198 EFNSLADSFNSMAEK

-222 STQLMDKKRIET
+222 SKQLMDKKRIET

-262 TNLRKE
+262 TNLHKE
-268 EIIGKTA
+268 DIIGKTA
-275 HEVAVNNDLV
+275 HEVAINNDLM
-285 RELLKNIDHPMKE
+285 RELLKNIDHPVKD
-298 PIKIVSEN
+298 PIKIVRDN
-306 KENYFEQE
+306 KENYFEQD
-314 IVPINITKTGEK
+314 IIPINIVKTGEK

-380 GALNDQQK
+380 GELNEQQQ

-406 ELLNLSQVETGN
+406 ELLNLSQVESGN
-418 IRLNIE
+418 IRLTVE
-424 SCSPKDI
+424 KCSPKEI
-431 VQTAI
+431 VQMAV
-436 KNVEKLAEQKNISIQ
+436 KNVEKLAEQKNISISTEYLLEDSD
-451 ADYQLDNNDYIIAD
+451 AVTAD
-465 FDKTVWVMNNFLS
+465 FDKTVWVMNNFLT

-487 EKIRIVV
+487 ENIKIVV
-494 EKKDSFVKF
+494 EKLNAFIQF
-503 SISDTG
+503 SIIDTG

-551 EIGVESSLNQGS
+551 EIGVKSSLNNGS
-563 TFYFILPSVENN
+563 TFYFRLPVS
-575 EKTGVF
+575 

>member
-43 NYNSLEFS
+43 NYNSIEFS
-51 KNMLLALDKIG
+51 KNMLLALDKMK
-62 TDSTVAIADFRKN
+62 TDSSIAIKDFRKN
-75 NALQEK
+75 SILQEK

-86 GEKEVTQNLNLHF
+86 GEKEATQNLNLHF
-99 NSYIQQP
+99 KSYLSQP
-106 SHEKEKLIREDLVRI
+106 TEEKEKLIREDLVTI

-154 FLIAFILLFNLPQTI
+154 FLIAFILLFNLPQAI

-178 SIKQIADKNYNQRVH
+178 SIRQIANKNYNERVH

-198 EFNDLASSFNVMAEK
+198 EFGDLANSFNIMAEK

-222 STQLMDKKRIET
+222 SEQLMDKKRIET

-262 TNLRKE
+262 TNLNKE
-268 EIIGKTA
+268 EIIGKTV
-275 HEVAVNNDLV
+275 HEVAVNNDLI
-285 RELLKNIDHPMKE
+285 RELLKNIDHPVKE
-298 PIKIVSEN
+298 PIKIVSDH
-306 KENYFEQE
+306 KENYFEQD
-314 IVPINITKTGEK
+314 IVPINIVRTGEK

-380 GALNDQQK
+380 GALNDQQQ
-388 ELLKSINEDG
+388 ELLKGINEDG
-398 QRLLDITG
+398 QRLLNITG
-406 ELLNLSQVETGN
+406 ELLNLSQVESGN

-424 SCSPKDI
+424 NCSPKEI

-436 KNVEKLAEQKNISIQ
+436 KNIEKLAEQKNITIHTQFLLPDDALVS
-451 ADYQLDNNDYIIAD
+451 AD

-478 NAVKHSFQD
+478 NAIKHSFQD
-487 EKIRIVV
+487 EKIEISV
-494 EKKDSFVKF
+494 EKTDSEIQF
-503 SISDTG
+503 SITDTG
-509 SGIDEKYHRQIFDR
+509 KGIDEKYHRQIFDR

-546 EKQHG
+546 EKQNG
-551 EIGVESSLNQGS
+551 KIGVKSSLNQGS
-563 TFYFILPSVENN
+563 TFYFTLNSAS
-575 EKTGVF
+575 

>member
-16 LLIVLLSVI
+16 VLIVLLSVL

-51 KNMLLALDKIG
+51 QNMLLALDKIK
-62 TDSTVAIADFRKN
+62 TDSVIAIKNFKKN
-75 NALQEK
+75 NVLQEK

-86 GEKEVTQNLNLHF
+86 GEKEATQNLNLHF
-99 NSYIQQP
+99 NSYIKQP
-106 SHEKEKLIREDLVRI
+106 SPEKEKLIREDLVKI

-134 IAIITAENATFWIVS
+134 IAIITAENATFWIAC
-149 LGTVC
+149 LGTIC
-154 FLIAFILLFNLPQTI
+154 FLIAVVLLFNLPQTI

-178 SIKQIADKNYNQRVH
+178 SIRQIANKNYNERVH

-198 EFNDLASSFNVMAEK
+198 EFNDLANSFNVMAEK

-222 STQLMDKKRIET
+222 SKQLMDKKRIET

-262 TNLRKE
+262 TNLNKE
-268 EIIGKTA
+268 EIIGKTV

-285 RELLKNIDHPMKE
+285 RELLKNIDHPQKD

-306 KENYFEQE
+306 KENYFEQD
-314 IVPINITKTGEK
+314 IIPINIVKTGEK

-362 TPISAIKMGV
+362 TPISSMKMGV

-380 GALNDQQK
+380 GTLNEQQM
-388 ELLKSINEDG
+388 ELLNSINEDG

-424 SCSPKDI
+424 NCSPKEI
-431 VQTAI
+431 VQTAV
-436 KNVEKLAEQKNISIQ
+436 KNIEKLAEQKNVSIHSQ
-451 ADYQLDNNDYIIAD
+451 FLLDDDDFVAAD

-478 NAVKHSFQD
+478 NAIKHSFQD
-487 EKIRIVV
+487 ENIQILV
-494 EKKDSFVKF
+494 EKLNSNIKF
-503 SISDTG
+503 SITDTG
-509 SGIDEKYHRQIFDR
+509 KGIDEKYQRQIFDR

-551 EIGVESSLNQGS
+551 EIGVKSGLNQGS
-563 TFYFILPSVENN
+563 TFYFVLPMA
-575 EKTGVF
+575 

>member
-51 KNMLLALDKIG
+51 KNMLLALDNIS
-62 TDSTVAIADFRKN
+62 TDSTVAIADFQKN
-75 NALQEK
+75 NKLQEK

-86 GEKEVTQNLNLHF
+86 GEKEATQNLNLHF
-99 NSYIQQP
+99 DSYLKAPDI
-106 SHEKEKLIREDLVRI
+106 HKEKLIREDLAKI

-178 SIKQIADKNYNQRVH
+178 SIKQIADKNYSERVH

-198 EFNDLASSFNVMAEK
+198 EFNSLADSFNSMAEK

-222 STQLMDKKRIET
+222 SKQLMDKKRIET

-262 TNLRKE
+262 TNLHKE
-268 EIIGKTA
+268 DIIGKTA
-275 HEVAVNNDLV
+275 HEVAVNNDLM
-285 RELLKNIDHPMKE
+285 RELLKNIDHPVKD
-298 PIKIVSEN
+298 PIKIVRDN
-306 KENYFEQE
+306 KENYFEQD
-314 IVPINITKTGEK
+314 IIPINIVKTGEK

-380 GALNDQQK
+380 GELNEQQQ

-406 ELLNLSQVETGN
+406 ELLNLSQVESGN
-418 IRLNIE
+418 IRLTVE
-424 SCSPKDI
+424 KCSPKEI
-431 VQTAI
+431 VQTAV
-436 KNVEKLAEQKNISIQ
+436 KNVEKLAEQKNISISTE
-451 ADYQLDNNDYIIAD
+451 YLLDDSDAVTAD
-465 FDKTVWVMNNFLS
+465 FDKTVWVMNNFLT

-487 EKIRIVV
+487 ESIKVVV
-494 EKKDSFVKF
+494 EKLDSFIQF
-503 SISDTG
+503 SIIDTG

-551 EIGVESSLNQGS
+551 EIGVKSSLNNGS
-563 TFYFILPSVENN
+563 TFYFRLPAS
-575 EKTGVF
+575 

>member
-51 KNMLLALDKIG
+51 KNMLLALDNIS

-75 NALQEK
+75 NKLQEK

-86 GEKEVTQNLNLHF
+86 GEKEATQNLNLHF
-99 NSYIQQP
+99 NSYLKAPDI
-106 SHEKEKLIREDLVRI
+106 HKEKLIREDLSKI

-178 SIKQIADKNYNQRVH
+178 SIKQIADKNYSERVH

-198 EFNDLASSFNVMAEK
+198 EFNSLADSFNSMAEK

-222 STQLMDKKRIET
+222 SKQLMDKKRIET

-262 TNLRKE
+262 TNLHKE
-268 EIIGKTA
+268 DIIGKTA
-275 HEVAVNNDLV
+275 HEVAINNDLM
-285 RELLKNIDHPMKE
+285 RELLKNIDHPVKD
-298 PIKIVSEN
+298 PIKIVRDN
-306 KENYFEQE
+306 KENYFEQD
-314 IVPINITKTGEK
+314 IIPINIVKTGEK
-326 EKKYIGKVILLRNIT
+326 EKKNIGKVILLRNIT

-380 GALNDQQK
+380 GELNEQQQ

-406 ELLNLSQVETGN
+406 ELLNLSQVESGN
-418 IRLNIE
+418 IRLTIGK
-424 SCSPKDI
+424 CSPKEI
-431 VQTAI
+431 VQTAV
-436 KNVEKLAEQKNISIQ
+436 KNVEKLAEQKNISISTE
-451 ADYQLDNNDYIIAD
+451 YLLEDNDAVTAD
-465 FDKTVWVMNNFLS
+465 FDKTVWVMNNFLT

-487 EKIRIVV
+487 ENIKIVV
-494 EKKDSFVKF
+494 EKLDSFIQF
-503 SISDTG
+503 SIIDTG
-509 SGIDEKYHRQIFDR
+509 SGIDEQYHRQIFDR

-551 EIGVESSLNQGS
+551 EIGVKSSLNNGS
-563 TFYFILPSVENN
+563 TFYFRLPVS
-575 EKTGVF
+575 

>member
-16 LLIVLLSVI
+16 VLIVLLSVI
-25 GSVYINKLKSDTE
+25 GTVYINKLKSDTE
-38 KILTA
+38 KILNA
-43 NYNSLEFS
+43 NYNSIEFS
-51 KNMLLALDKIG
+51 KNMLLALDKIQ
-62 TDSTVAIADFRKN
+62 TDSTVAVKDFQKN
-75 NALQEK
+75 TALQEK

-86 GEKEVTQNLNLHF
+86 GEKEATQNLNLHF
-99 NSYIQQP
+99 KSYLQQP
-106 SHEKEKLIREDLVRI
+106 TDEKEKLIREDLVTI

-134 IAIITAENATFWIVS
+134 VAIITAENATFWIAC

-154 FLIAFILLFNLPQTI
+154 FLIAAVLLFNLPQTI
-169 AEPINQLTF
+169 AEPIRQLTS
-178 SIKQIADKNYNQRVH
+178 SIRQIANKNYNERVY
-193 FKGSE
+193 FKGSD
-198 EFNDLASSFNVMAEK
+198 EFNDLANSFNVMAEK
-213 LQEYESSTL
+213 LQEFESSSL
-222 STQLMDKKRIET
+222 SEQLMDKKRIET

-247 ENHFIYMINDEALKI
+247 ENNFIYMINTEALKI
-262 TNLRKE
+262 TGLNKDD
-268 EIIGKTA
+268 IIGKTA
-275 HEVAVNNDLV
+275 HEVAVNNDLI
-285 RELLKNIDHPMKE
+285 RELLKNVDLTTKE
-298 PIKIVSEN
+298 PIKIVSDN
-306 KENYFEQE
+306 KENYFEQD
-314 IVPINITKTGEK
+314 IIPINIVKTGEK
-326 EKKYIGKVILLRNIT
+326 EKKYIGRVILLRNIT

-372 QLLGNQKF
+372 QLLENQKF
-380 GALNDQQK
+380 GELNEQQQ

-424 SCSPKDI
+424 NCPPKEM
-431 VQTAI
+431 VAAAI
-436 KNVEKLAEQKNISIQ
+436 KNVEKLAEQKNVSVTTHYAIEE
-451 ADYQLDNNDYIIAD
+451 NDLVAAD
-465 FDKTVWVMNNFLS
+465 FDKTVWVINNFLS
-478 NAVKHSFQD
+478 NAIKHSFQD
-487 EKIRIVV
+487 ESIRIAV
-494 EKKDSFVKF
+494 EKSDSRIRF
-503 SISDTG
+503 SITDTG
-509 SGIDEKYHRQIFDR
+509 KGIDEKYHRQVFDR

-551 EIGVESSLNQGS
+551 EIGVKSAPNQGS
-563 TFYFILPSVENN
+563 TFYFLLPLV
-575 EKTGVF
+575 

>member
-51 KNMLLALDKIG
+51 KNMLLALDNIS

-75 NALQEK
+75 NKLQEK

-86 GEKEVTQNLNLHF
+86 GEKEATQNLNMHF
-99 NSYIQQP
+99 NSYLKAPDI
-106 SHEKEKLIREDLVRI
+106 HKEKLIREDLAKI

-126 KGIERKSD
+126 KSIERKSD

-178 SIKQIADKNYNQRVH
+178 SIKQIADKNYNERVH

-198 EFNDLASSFNVMAEK
+198 EFSSLADSFNTMAEK

-222 STQLMDKKRIET
+222 SKQLMDKKRIET

-247 ENHFIYMINDEALKI
+247 EHHFIYMINDEALKI
-262 TNLRKE
+262 TNLHKE
-268 EIIGKTA
+268 DIIGKTA
-275 HEVAVNNDLV
+275 HEVAINNDLM
-285 RELLKNIDHPMKE
+285 RELLKNIDHPVKD
-298 PIKIVSEN
+298 PIKIVRDN
-306 KENYFEQE
+306 KENYFEQD
-314 IVPINITKTGEK
+314 IIPINIVKTGEK

-380 GALNDQQK
+380 GELNEQQQ

-406 ELLNLSQVETGN
+406 ELLNLSQVESGN
-418 IRLNIE
+418 IRLTVE
-424 SCSPKDI
+424 KCSPKEI
-431 VQTAI
+431 VQTAV
-436 KNVEKLAEQKNISIQ
+436 KNVEKLAEQKNISISTE
-451 ADYQLDNNDYIIAD
+451 YLLEDNDAVTAD
-465 FDKTVWVMNNFLS
+465 FDKTVWVMNNFLT

-487 EKIRIVV
+487 ENIKIVV
-494 EKKDSFVKF
+494 EKLDSFIQF
-503 SISDTG
+503 SIIDTG

-551 EIGVESSLNQGS
+551 EIGVKSSLNNGS
-563 TFYFILPSVENN
+563 TFYFRLPVS
-575 EKTGVF
+575 